1 MAGLYGLAAV
11 TFLLLISSDLI
22 DGWIARK
29 HGHVSDTGK
38 WLDPLADKVL
48 IVSTLI
54 MLTGLGKVDPLPVVV
69 ICVRDMMVASI
80 RTQKLMAAT
89 YIAKYKTLF
98 QNLAILLLMLSVPL
112 AAWVLWFSIVL
123 SLISGMLYLWE
134 SKVLHHL

>member
-11 TFLLLISSDLI
+11 TFLVLISSDLI
-22 DGWIARK
+22 DGYIARRL
-29 HGHVSDTGK
+29 GHVSDAGK

-48 IVSTLI
+48 IVSSLI

-80 RTQKLMAAT
+80 RTHKLMAAT
-89 YIAKYKTLF
+89 YIAKYKTFF
-98 QNLAILLLMLSVPL
+98 QNLAILMIMLSLPYSG
-112 AAWVLWFSIVL
+112 WVLWFSIVL
-123 SLISGMLYLWE
+123 SLFSGVLYLWE